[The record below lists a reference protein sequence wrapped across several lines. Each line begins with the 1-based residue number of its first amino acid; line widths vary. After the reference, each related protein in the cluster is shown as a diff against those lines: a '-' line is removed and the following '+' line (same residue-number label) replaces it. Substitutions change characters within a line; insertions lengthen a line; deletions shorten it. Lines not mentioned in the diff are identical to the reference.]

1 MRISDWSSDV
11 CSSDLIFLIL
21 LSLIAGFWSDG
32 VVAQQ
37 PQDLQRI
44 VALVNDEVIS
54 VRDLMERT
62 RVIMVTGNLP
72 DTPEVR
78 RAVRDQAMRSMI
90 DERLEMQE
98 AKKRGISVPQADV
111 DSAVARLEEQ
121 NHIPAGR
128 FEDFAAR
135 AGIDARSE
143 EQEHTSELQSLMRN
157 SYAVFCFKKNNPQNK
172 DDPLT

>member
-1 MRISDWSSDV
+1 MHRLTS
-11 CSSDLIFLIL
+11 IFLIL

-72 DTPEVR
+72 DPPEVR
-78 RAVRDQAMRSMI
+78 RAVRDQPMRSMI
-90 DERLEMQE
+90 YERM
-98 AKKRGISVPQADV
+98 
-111 DSAVARLEEQ
+111 
-121 NHIPAGR
+121 
-128 FEDFAAR
+128 
-135 AGIDARSE
+135 
-143 EQEHTSELQSLMRN
+143 ELQAEIGSASRRERVCQ
-157 SYAVFCFKKNNPQNK
+157 YASITVVR
-172 DDPLT
+172 DA

>member
-1 MRISDWSSDV
+1 MHRLTS
-11 CSSDLIFLIL
+11 IFLIL

-90 DERLEMQE
+90 DERLEM
-98 AKKRGISVPQADV
+98 
-111 DSAVARLEEQ
+111 
-121 NHIPAGR
+121 
-128 FEDFAAR
+128 
-135 AGIDARSE
+135 RSE
-143 EQEHTSELQSLMRN
+143 ERRVGKECVSTCRSRWSPSTE
-157 SYAVFCFKKNNPQNK
+157 KK
-172 DDPLT
+172 

>member
-11 CSSDLIFLIL
+11 CSSDLRSAFNSELQHSTESIMHRLTSIFLIL

-62 RVIMVTGNLP
+62 RVIMAIG
-72 DTPEVR
+72 
-78 RAVRDQAMRSMI
+78 RASCREGVCQY
-90 DERLEMQE
+90 
-98 AKKRGISVPQADV
+98 V
-111 DSAVARLEEQ
+111 
-121 NHIPAGR
+121 
-128 FEDFAAR
+128 
-135 AGIDARSE
+135 
-143 EQEHTSELQSLMRN
+143 
-157 SYAVFCFKKNNPQNK
+157 
-172 DDPLT
+172 

>member
-1 MRISDWSSDV
+1 MIRRPPRSTRTDTLFPYTTLFRSCSWRSGPLRLTRTSSRRQR
-11 CSSDLIFLIL
+11 SAFNSELQHSTESIMHRLTSIFLIL

-78 RAVRDQAMRSMI
+78 RAVRDQEI
-90 DERLEMQE
+90 
-98 AKKRGISVPQADV
+98 
-111 DSAVARLEEQ
+111 
-121 NHIPAGR
+121 GR
-128 FEDFAAR
+128 A
-135 AGIDARSE
+135 
-143 EQEHTSELQSLMRN
+143 H
-157 SYAVFCFKKNNPQNK
+157 V
-172 DDPLT
+172 